1 MRRSL
6 AAIAALSGLM
16 LWVPGTAHAAKKQGT
31 SVTGVVNLNEATPEQ
46 LKMLPGMKQ
55 AGVQEIVTHRQ
66 RHPFT
71 RIEEVVQLKGFSK
84 KQFDKLRPHL
94 TVSGSTTLKVEKA
107 RNKGRKKTE
116 KH

>member
-1 MRRSL
+1 MSSSL
-6 AAIAALSGLM
+6 AIAALCPL
-16 LWVPGTAHAAKKQGT
+16 LLLVPGTAEAAKKQAT

-55 AGVQEIVTHRQ
+55 AGVEEIVAHRQ
-66 RHPFT
+66 KHPFT
-71 RIEEVVQLKGFSK
+71 RIEEIVQLKGFSK

-94 TVSGSTTLKVEKA
+94 TVSGATTLKVEKT
-107 RNKGRKKTE
+107 RNKGRKKTQ